1 MQTTIRSPAACILA
15 LITFYALFALLASP
29 FCSSTQR
36 SYTSVAGELELR
48 EAVCTYLRRARGATY
63 TAPEVVISS
72 GAKQSL
78 YQVKTE
84 PESLTIANHK

>member
-1 MQTTIRSPAACILA
+1 MQVTVRSCCLYPFANHILGSVCS
-15 LITFYALFALLASP
+15 ASP
-29 FCSSTQR
+29 SLLVFNDQR

-48 EAVCTYLRRARGATY
+48 EAVCAYLRRARGATY